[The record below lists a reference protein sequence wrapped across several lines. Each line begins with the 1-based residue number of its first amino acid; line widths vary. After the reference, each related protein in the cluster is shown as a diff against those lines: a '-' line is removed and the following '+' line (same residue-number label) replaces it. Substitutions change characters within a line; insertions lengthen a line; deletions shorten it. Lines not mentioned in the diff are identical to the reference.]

1 MKIINGI
8 FEVNEMIEIWFL
20 LWILV
25 GWGWGGVEVVEEFY
39 YGASFEEYEFGFY
52 CFLYYDFI
60 RYV

>member
-1 MKIINGI
+1 
-8 FEVNEMIEIWFL
+8 MIEIWFL

-39 YGASFEEYEFGFY
+39 YGASFEEYEFSFY